1 MKKIDKRHRKKCSK
15 IRLKATLN
23 WITTRIQK
31 NESFCSIPQIHC
43 GSKLV
48 DSSAFSNKIRSNIEH
63 TFARPVSCFD
73 RFPPE
78 IKTHRHKVVVAAAAA
93 AVKWK
98 WKWTQWRLR
107 SLSCSKQR
115 NWNLPE
121 EENKTE
127 QNFTHPTTFLH
138 WQNKKL
144 SKKNVVEV
152 LASAVEHQILVFSK
166 WILGVLGPS

>member
-1 MKKIDKRHRKKCSK
+1 M
-15 IRLKATLN
+15 
-23 WITTRIQK
+23 
-31 NESFCSIPQIHC
+31 
-43 GSKLV
+43 V

-93 AVKWK
+93 AVKMK
-98 WKWTQWRLR
+98 MNTMETEKPELLETEKLKSSRGTKQNRISHTR
-107 SLSCSKQR
+107 QLSSIG
-115 NWNLPE
+115 
-121 EENKTE
+121 KT
-127 QNFTHPTTFLH
+127 
-138 WQNKKL
+138 KKL